1 MFSNDFAKHCYYTPC
16 LAIWAVYYSMLKI
29 READKPKSIL
39 NLAYFFPIL
48 IAKFCRIYQY
58 PEEPRFRREQLSKYW
73 PRRQPDILLLS
84 FYLPGISLHLAV
96 GTLLA
101 IWILSYKIKETTNIY
116 SPHVLFK
123 ASGYCSI
130 NPFWFL
136 SPIWHKWPLLSP
148 LSLSSLSFHN
158 TTFSWFT
165 SNHSDWNWNME
176 YSLSLLLIAPHLSN
190 LFLLDHSRSQFMFFF
205 LFPQWS
211 YPNFWLQILFVWWFK
226 NHTFNLDCP
235 SKTRSD

>member
-116 SPHVLFK
+116 THMCFSRPVAIVPSILFDFS
-123 ASGYCSI
+123 A
-130 NPFWFL
+130 PFDT
-136 SPIWHKWPLLSP
+136 
-148 LSLSSLSFHN
+148 N
-158 TTFSWFT
+158 
-165 SNHSDWNWNME
+165 
-176 YSLSLLLIAPHLSN
+176 
-190 LFLLDHSRSQFMFFF
+190 DHSF
-205 LFPQWS
+205 LP
-211 YPNFWLQILFVWWFK
+211 
-226 NHTFNLDCP
+226 
-235 SKTRSD
+235 